1 MANDLKI
8 LITGSLNIGKSIG
21 EINSAIS
28 GLEKKVKSLKVNVEI
43 NDKVLS
49 TLNNF
54 NKQFSKISSVARDT
68 GKVIQEVLNPDGSKT
83 KTTYFNGLKGEFS
96 QITTAAKQSAKEQ
109 VTSLEE
115 VSKEF
120 AKVTKEAEKF
130 NAAQK
135 KIGATTNLSNE
146 TGTVKRT
153 VNTNADGNVT
163 GYKDTYDYAKDSKL
177 TQQLVT
183 DKQKLRQELVKLG
196 ETGNVTAQQL
206 ANVARSINGAKDT
219 SGIQQAQAS
228 FAQLQSQAKLAEQM
242 AQGREKAEINRQQAE
257 NKANVAQAQAI
268 NRNNELAR
276 QEIQQGIELEAE
288 IKRRIDLYQR
298 EKQVQA
304 TNLQAKYGS
313 SINQSA
319 LNSQLSSVMTVNPNQ
334 FKSLEELKNWQ
345 QQANVGFKELTA
357 GMQDASHNATSFG
370 EALKTAFSR
379 LGLMMG
385 VSTIIY
391 QAISAISNGIKTVN
405 ELNQSLTE
413 VSIVTG
419 QNQEQVSKLGE
430 SYNKLAQNMGVTT
443 VELSK
448 TAASL
453 YRQGLSQD
461 EVVQRMKTITEYAK
475 ISSLDVSSATEI
487 MTAAINSMGV
497 SAKRASDV
505 WSYLGDATATGA
517 DEIGRAMQKVGGT
530 AGALDVNFEKV
541 SSWIAVISSRT
552 RESAETI
559 GQSVKSMM
567 ARIQSMK
574 ENGFDETDGTK
585 VNQVA
590 KALNAVGVQLMDS
603 QGQFRNFGNV
613 MDELGSK
620 WKNLDSRQKAYVA
633 TTVAGT
639 YQQSRFLN
647 LMEGYGDSV
656 NLYKKALDSAGT
668 SQKKFDL
675 YQQGTEAKLNKLKA
689 ALESVWMGMFDSK
702 GIQAV
707 ISSFTSLTT
716 SIKSIVDHVG
726 ALAPVLGV
734 AGVAILAFNGGLKS
748 IMTNGA
754 LTLTVLKGIPTGLTR
769 MDSSLAASTLKTRLL
784 GSAVSGIGMSLRGLK
799 VAFASTAT
807 FMAGAI
813 LPMAAFMAL
822 GFAIQKVTEA
832 LQKQREEERKL
843 KAEQDSITKSYSS
856 HSTQIN
862 KLASDYESMNEKVK
876 NNQMDKSS
884 KEYTSTMNEL
894 GKLMP
899 SLVKSTDE
907 HGNSILR
914 SVTAVKEELKY
925 AEQLKENY
933 AQMSVANFEKD
944 LDTQSSK
951 VEDILQKIEN
961 YKRNAS
967 GADQSPIVKAKGI
980 VTVDEGTK
988 LYDQRQVIAQEREL
1002 KLLLASST
1010 SYMKDKAKA
1019 MMDVEGVTD
1028 NLSKSQK
1035 KLVDTYISQAVAN
1048 KKNIKDG
1055 EDFKKFLSET
1065 TNNAVNLAENLTK
1078 IPSKL
1083 KGVFSNKEIIKFSKD
1098 QVAVMSSIQDSVKS
1112 GYTAWYSYHGALS
1125 KVGFTSD
1132 QVKEIIKNLI
1142 KVTSEQ
1148 KDKTKSA
1155 ADAQKEYADNLKQTI
1170 EAEMEKATIEEQI
1183 VGTTQSRIDQ
1193 TKDQITAY
1201 QLLSN
1206 LENLS
1211 VDQKLALADATKYL
1225 NSLYPQ
1231 FIKNGKLNVEQ
1242 MRREAEAEDILLKAV
1257 NDVATGHA
1265 SAEEMMTLNQA
1276 QQARNRLEILSAEM
1290 TGMQKLMDTYAS
1302 AAKHQEDMAKA
1313 TGDDRAYIQAQ
1324 KFHNAQQQASN
1335 DYDTAKKAIDAL
1347 IPSYDKQVQKLAD
1360 ATDYQGQYYRAAD
1373 KSNDKSKDA
1382 IYVTDKYKQALEAV
1396 NAQIS
1401 QLENSQKKYAT
1412 DSAQY
1417 RSALQKEID
1426 LQTQKLKLMQDQE
1439 KSLASQ
1445 IKSGKIVQTGMVSD
1459 TSNSTPA
1466 SPSSG
1471 SYNWN
1476 SLGGKLAGSGS
1487 LMEKYGNKY
1496 GISPA
1501 LLAAIAMHETGN
1513 GTSSAVRNKNN
1524 AFGIMGSNGLKSFT
1538 SLEESIKYAA
1548 SLLKKNYIDKGL
1560 TTVEAI
1566 QKKYAPVGVANDP
1579 TGLNKNWVN
1588 GVNKFISLVSGATK
1602 SVTSNNSSSGG
1613 ISALIAEARRQ
1624 SNLGTFTYQQI
1635 GGDFKGTYQQFL
1647 NRALSDCSQF
1657 VQEYFQNFLNT
1668 NVPRTAAE
1676 QWKAGQSVAK
1686 GQQQIGDLVFW
1697 NTTGKA
1703 HSHVGIYT
1711 GNGKVM
1717 QMGTKGLKEIDVSDI
1732 KGFEG
1737 YRRIA
1742 GASSASSPNTS
1753 PSSGDAAQAVDQ
1765 AKSDLLGLQTD
1776 IQSTADLIKQLQEE
1790 IVQSKIDQV
1799 VNSNENLLNYVD
1811 GVIQKSQLLQQQFK
1825 EGSTQW
1831 TKAMSDQ
1838 IIYQKKKI
1846 QITNDEIAGLQNL
1859 LKTEKL
1865 SAAQKAEVNQKIQ
1878 ELTLSQLDYLNTIDQ
1893 IYDKERD
1900 VQTQAKVDAVQKLYD
1915 GEIKKLQ
1922 DKLDKLDEV
1931 EKAEERIT
1939 QQKELQDQIDKAK
1952 SDKSH
1957 QYIDSN
1963 GNVQLTYDKGAV
1975 ADLEKQMSDL
1985 KDGWAK
1991 EDAKQ
1996 SLQDQIAALETKR
2009 DDSIAKLQKLNED
2022 YQTKMFKNT
2031 TDLTNTMNQFVKD
2044 LGFIFGTAVKLPKHH
2059 TGGTVGSQS
2068 SSLGNLFNKL
2078 FNVGNNEQVI
2088 KALKGEVVINPNLP
2102 KVQNNFKNLIDIMS
2116 SGRQTGTVDQSKNIT
2131 IQKIEIKANNPME
2144 FFQGLD
2150 NVLRSV

>member
-28 GLEKKVKSLKVNVEI
+28 GLEKRVKSLKVNIEI

-96 QITTAAKQSAKEQ
+96 QISTAAKQSSKDQ
-109 VTSLEE
+109 VTSLEA

-130 NAAQK
+130 NAEQK
-135 KIGATTNLSNE
+135 KIGKTTSLSNE

-153 VNTNADGNVT
+153 VNTNADGFVT

-228 FAQLQSQAKLAEQM
+228 FVQLQSQAKLAEQM

-257 NKANVAQAQAI
+257 NKSNIAQAQAI

-276 QEIQQGIELEAE
+276 QEIQQSKELEAE
-288 IKRRIDLYQR
+288 IKRRLELYQR
-298 EKQVQA
+298 EKQIQA
-304 TNLQAKYGS
+304 TNLQSNNRS

-319 LNSQLSSVMTVNPNQ
+319 VNNQLSSVMAVNPNQ
-334 FKSLEELKNWQ
+334 FKSLEELRNWQ
-345 QQANVGFKELTA
+345 QQANVGFKELSA
-357 GMQDASHNATSFG
+357 GAMSFG
-370 EALKTAFSR
+370 DSLKMAFSR
-379 LGLMMG
+379 LGMMMG
-385 VSTIIY
+385 VSTLIY
-391 QAISAISNGIKTVN
+391 QSISALSNGIKTVN
-405 ELNQSLTE
+405 ELNQALTE

-419 QNQEQVSKLGE
+419 QNQDQVAKLGE

-443 VELSK
+443 VELTK

-530 AGALDVNFEKV
+530 AGALNVNFEKV

-613 MDELGSK
+613 MDDLGGK

-707 ISSFTSLTT
+707 ITSFTSLTT

-784 GSAVSGIGMSLRGLK
+784 GSAVNGIGMSLRGLK

-832 LQKQREEERKL
+832 LQKQREEERKI

-914 SVTAVKEELKY
+914 SVDAVKEELKY
-925 AEQLKENY
+925 AQQLKENY

-951 VEDILQKIEN
+951 VEDILQKIES

-967 GADQSPIVKAKGI
+967 GEDQSGIVKAKGI

-1002 KLLLASST
+1002 QLILADSSK
-1010 SYMKDKAKA
+1010 YMKDKANA
-1019 MMDVEGVTD
+1019 IMDVQGLTSQ
-1028 NLSKSQK
+1028 LSGESK
-1035 KLVDTYISQAVAN
+1035 KLVQSYINEAVAS
-1048 KKNIKDG
+1048 KKTIKDG
-1055 EDFKKFLSET
+1055 EDFKKFLSDT
-1065 TNNAVNLAENLTK
+1065 TNGAVDLAEKLAK

-1083 KGVFSNKEIIKFSKD
+1083 DKLFSAKDIGGFSKD
-1098 QVAVMSSIQDSVKS
+1098 QMAVMASIQDSVKS
-1112 GYTAWYSYHGALS
+1112 GYKNWDSYRGALD
-1125 KVGFTSD
+1125 KVGFSTG
-1132 QVKEIIKNLI
+1132 EINSIIANLN
-1142 KVTSEQ
+1142 KTTDEQ
-1148 KDKTKSA
+1148 KDKTKLA
-1155 ADAQKEYADNLKQTI
+1155 ADAQKAYADNLQQTI
-1170 EAEMEKATIEEQI
+1170 QAEMEKATIEEQM
-1183 VGTTQSRIDQ
+1183 VGTTQNLVDQ
-1193 TKDQITAY
+1193 IKSQITAY
-1201 QLLSN
+1201 QMLSN
-1206 LENLS
+1206 MENLS
-1211 VDQKLALADATKYL
+1211 VEQKNALADATAYL
-1225 NSLYPQ
+1225 NALYPQ
-1231 FIKNGKLNVEQ
+1231 FVENGKLNVEQ
-1242 MRREAEAEDILLKAV
+1242 MRKEAEAEDILLKAV
-1257 NDVATGHA
+1257 TDVTNGHA
-1265 SAEEMMTLNQA
+1265 DAEEIMTTNAALQSK
-1276 QQARNRLEILSAEM
+1276 ARLKIISDQIDAYSKLVEAAYAAAEADGGEM
-1290 TGMQKLMDTYAS
+1290 TGA
-1302 AAKHQEDMAKA
+1302 
-1313 TGDDRAYIQAQ
+1313 RANIISTIPDKIAGLKSQV
-1324 KFHNAQQQASN
+1324 
-1335 DYDTAKKAIDAL
+1335 DAL
-1347 IPSYDKQVQKLAD
+1347 SNSYSAQVQKLAN
-1360 ATDYQGQYYRAAD
+1360 ATGYQGQYYNAVD
-1373 KSNDKSKDA
+1373 KSTDKSKDS

-1439 KSLASQ
+1439 KALAQQ
-1445 IKSGKIVQTGMVSD
+1445 IKSGKIVQTGMVTT
-1459 TSNSTPA
+1459 TSPTTTTSTSSPA
-1466 SPSSG
+1466 YSGQYADYINQAASKYGVDPNLIAAIIKNESGFNAKAHSSAG
-1471 SYNWN
+1471 AMGLMQLMPGTAK
-1476 SLGGKLAGSGS
+1476 SLGVTNAYDPFQNIMGGTKYIADQIKAFGGNI
-1487 LMEKYGNKY
+1487 EK
-1496 GISPA
+1496 A
-1501 LLAAIAMHETGN
+1501 LAAYNAGAGNVRKYNGVPPFKETQN
-1513 GTSSAVRNKNN
+1513 YVKKVLESFNKLSSSIVKSVDSTSQSVADYYLNN
-1524 AFGIMGSNGLKSFT
+1524 FKVSSKFNEKRGSTAHKGLDLSNGRAGDPVKALKGGKVITAAYSKT
-1538 SLEESIKYAA
+1538 AGNWVVIQQDDGIVAKYMHMQ
-1548 SLLKKNYIDKGL
+1548 KGL
-1560 TTVEAI
+1560 
-1566 QKKYAPVGVANDP
+1566 
-1579 TGLNKNWVN
+1579 
-1588 GVNKFISLVSGATK
+1588 
-1602 SVTSNNSSSGG
+1602 SV
-1613 ISALIAEARRQ
+1613 
-1624 SNLGTFTYQQI
+1624 
-1635 GGDFKGTYQQFL
+1635 
-1647 NRALSDCSQF
+1647 
-1657 VQEYFQNFLNT
+1657 
-1668 NVPRTAAE
+1668 
-1676 QWKAGQSVAK
+1676 KAGQTIVA
-1686 GQQQIGDLVFW
+1686 GQQLGKVGSTGDSTGNHLHLQLESG
-1697 NTTGKA
+1697 GKA
-1703 HSHVGIYT
+1703 IDPEAYLKNLNT
-1711 GNGKVM
+1711 KV
-1717 QMGTKGLKEIDVSDI
+1717 TSSSPTTTP
-1732 KGFEG
+1732 
-1737 YRRIA
+1737 
-1742 GASSASSPNTS
+1742 SSADN
-1753 PSSGDAAQAVDQ
+1753 AQAVDQ

-1776 IQSTADLIKQLQEE
+1776 IQSTQDLIKQLQEE

-1799 VNSNENLLNYVD
+1799 VNSNEYLLNYVD

-2022 YQTKMFKNT
+2022 YQTKAFKNT

-2078 FNVGNNEQVI
+2078 FNVGSNEQVI

-2102 KVQNNFKNLIDIMS
+2102 KVQNNFKNLIDVMS

-2131 IQKIEIKANNPME
+2131 IQNLTVKANNPME
-2144 FFQGLD
+2144 FFNGLD
-2150 NVLRSV
+2150 NALRSQ

>member
-21 EINSAIS
+21 EINTAIS
-28 GLEKKVKSLKVNVEI
+28 GLEKKIKSLKVNIEI
-43 NDKVLS
+43 NDNVLS

-54 NKQFSKISSVARDT
+54 NKQFSKISSIARDT

-96 QITTAAKQSAKEQ
+96 QISTAAKQSAKDQ

-135 KIGATTNLSNE
+135 KIGGTTSLSNE
-146 TGTVKRT
+146 SGTVKRT

-163 GYKDTYDYAKDSKL
+163 SYKDTHDYEKDSKL

-206 ANVARSINGAKDT
+206 SNVARAINGAKDT

-257 NKANVAQAQAI
+257 NKANAAQAQAI

-276 QEIQQGIELEAE
+276 QEIQQGKELEAE

-304 TNLQAKYGS
+304 TNMQAKYGS

-334 FKSLEELKNWQ
+334 FKSLEELRNWQ

-461 EVVQRMKTITEYAK
+461 EVFQRMKTITEYAK

-530 AGALDVNFEKV
+530 AGALNVNFEKV

-613 MDELGSK
+613 MDDLGGK

-707 ISSFTSLTT
+707 ITSFTSLTT

-754 LTLTVLKGIPTGLTR
+754 LTITVLKGIPTGLTR

-784 GSAVSGIGMSLRGLK
+784 GSAVNGIGMSLRGLK

-832 LQKQREEERKL
+832 LQKQREEERKI

-876 NNQMDKSS
+876 NNQMDKNS

-914 SVTAVKEELKY
+914 SVDAVKEELKY
-925 AEQLKENY
+925 AQQLKENY

-951 VEDILQKIEN
+951 VEDILQKIES

-967 GADQSPIVKAKGI
+967 GEDQSGIVKAKGI

-1002 KLLLASST
+1002 QLILADSSK
-1010 SYMKDKAKA
+1010 YMKDKANA
-1019 MMDVEGVTD
+1019 IMDVQGLTSQ
-1028 NLSKSQK
+1028 LSGESK
-1035 KLVDTYISQAVAN
+1035 KLVQSYINEAVAS
-1048 KKNIKDG
+1048 KKTIKDG
-1055 EDFKKFLSET
+1055 EDFKKFLSDT
-1065 TNNAVNLAENLTK
+1065 TNGAVDLAEKLAK

-1083 KGVFSNKEIIKFSKD
+1083 DKLFSAKDIGGFSKD
-1098 QVAVMSSIQDSVKS
+1098 QMAVMASIQDSVKS
-1112 GYTAWYSYHGALS
+1112 GYKNWDSYRGALD
-1125 KVGFTSD
+1125 KVGFSTG
-1132 QVKEIIKNLI
+1132 EINSIIANLN
-1142 KVTSEQ
+1142 KTTDEQ
-1148 KDKTKSA
+1148 KDKTKLA
-1155 ADAQKEYADNLKQTI
+1155 ADAQKAYADNLQQTI
-1170 EAEMEKATIEEQI
+1170 QAEMEKATIEEQM
-1183 VGTTQSRIDQ
+1183 VGTTQNLVDQ
-1193 TKDQITAY
+1193 IKSQITAY
-1201 QLLSN
+1201 QMLSN
-1206 LENLS
+1206 MENLS
-1211 VDQKLALADATKYL
+1211 VEQKNALADATAYL
-1225 NSLYPQ
+1225 NALYPQ
-1231 FIKNGKLNVEQ
+1231 FVKNGKLNVEQ

-1257 NDVATGHA
+1257 TDVTNGHA
-1265 SAEEMMTLNQA
+1265 DAEEIMTTNAALQSK
-1276 QQARNRLEILSAEM
+1276 ARLKIISDQIDAYSKLVEAAYAAAEADGGEM
-1290 TGMQKLMDTYAS
+1290 TGA
-1302 AAKHQEDMAKA
+1302 
-1313 TGDDRAYIQAQ
+1313 RANIISTIPDKIAGLKSQV
-1324 KFHNAQQQASN
+1324 
-1335 DYDTAKKAIDAL
+1335 DAL
-1347 IPSYDKQVQKLAD
+1347 SNSYSAQVQKLAD
-1360 ATDYQGQYYRAAD
+1360 TTGYQGQYYNAVD

-1382 IYVTDKYKQALEAV
+1382 VYVTDKYKQALEAV

-1439 KSLASQ
+1439 KSLAQQ

-1459 TSNSTPA
+1459 SSNTTPA

-1487 LMEKYGNKY
+1487 LMEKYGNMY

-1624 SNLGTFTYQQI
+1624 SNLGTFTYQQV
-1635 GGDFKGTYQQFL
+1635 GGEFKGTYQQFL

-1711 GNGKVM
+1711 GDGKVM

-1742 GASSASSPNTS
+1742 GASSASSSS
-1753 PSSGDAAQAVDQ
+1753 PSSAPSAADNAQAVDQ

-1865 SAAQKAEVNQKIQ
+1865 SAAQKAEVNTKIQ

-1952 SDKSH
+1952 SDKFH

-2044 LGFIFGTAVKLPKHH
+2044 LAAIYGTSIKLPKHH

-2078 FNVGNNEQVI
+2078 FNVGSNEQVI

-2102 KVQNNFKNLIDIMS
+2102 KVQNNFKNLIDVMS

-2131 IQKIEIKANNPME
+2131 IQNLTVKANNPME

-2150 NVLRSV
+2150 NALRSQ

>member
-21 EINSAIS
+21 EINTAIS
-28 GLEKKVKSLKVNVEI
+28 GLEKKIKSLKVNIEI

-96 QITTAAKQSAKEQ
+96 QISTAAKQSAKEQ

-257 NKANVAQAQAI
+257 NKSNIAQAQAI

-276 QEIQQGIELEAE
+276 QEIQQSKELEAE
-288 IKRRIDLYQR
+288 IKRRLELYQR
-298 EKQVQA
+298 EKQIQA
-304 TNLQAKYGS
+304 TNLQSNNRS

-319 LNSQLSSVMTVNPNQ
+319 LNNQLSSVMAVNPNQ
-334 FKSLEELKNWQ
+334 FKSLEELRNWQ
-345 QQANVGFKELTA
+345 QQANVGFKELSA
-357 GMQDASHNATSFG
+357 GAMSFG
-370 EALKTAFSR
+370 DSLKMAFSR
-379 LGLMMG
+379 LGMMMG
-385 VSTIIY
+385 VSTLIY
-391 QAISAISNGIKTVN
+391 QSISALSNGIKTVN
-405 ELNQSLTE
+405 ELNQALTE

-443 VELSK
+443 VELTK

-707 ISSFTSLTT
+707 ITSFTSLTT

-843 KAEQDSITKSYSS
+843 KAEQDGIVKSYSS
-856 HSTQIN
+856 NSTQIN
-862 KLASDYESMNEKVK
+862 KLASEYESMNEQVK

-1142 KVTSEQ
+1142 KTTDEQ
-1148 KDKTKSA
+1148 KVSTDKN
-1155 ADAQKEYADNLKQTI
+1155 ADAQRQYAEDLKRTI
-1170 EAEMEKATIEEQI
+1170 EAEMEKATVEEKI

-1206 LENLS
+1206 VEGLS
-1211 VDQKLALADATKYL
+1211 ADQKLALADATSYL
-1225 NSLYPQ
+1225 NALYPQ
-1231 FIKNGKLNVEQ
+1231 FIENGKLNIEQ
-1242 MRREAEAEDILLKAV
+1242 MRKEAEAEDILLKAV
-1257 NDVATGHA
+1257 NDVANGHA
-1265 SAEEMMTLNQA
+1265 SAEEMMTLNQT
-1276 QQARNRLEILSAEM
+1276 QQARNRIEIMSAEL
-1290 TGMQKLMDTYAS
+1290 TAMQTLMNTYAS
-1302 AAKHQEDMAKA
+1302 AAKHQEDAAAAAYKA
-1313 TGDDRAYIQAQ
+1313 TGDDSGYIQAQ
-1324 KFHNAQQQASN
+1324 KFHNAQQQVAN
-1335 DYDTAKKAIDAL
+1335 DYNNTKKELDAL

-1360 ATDYQGQYYRAAD
+1360 ATGYQGQYYNATD

-1439 KSLASQ
+1439 KSLAQQ
-1445 IKSGKIVQTGMVSD
+1445 IKSGKIVQTGMV
-1459 TSNSTPA
+1459 
-1466 SPSSG
+1466 
-1471 SYNWN
+1471 
-1476 SLGGKLAGSGS
+1476 
-1487 LMEKYGNKY
+1487 
-1496 GISPA
+1496 
-1501 LLAAIAMHETGN
+1501 
-1513 GTSSAVRNKNN
+1513 
-1524 AFGIMGSNGLKSFT
+1524 
-1538 SLEESIKYAA
+1538 
-1548 SLLKKNYIDKGL
+1548 
-1560 TTVEAI
+1560 
-1566 QKKYAPVGVANDP
+1566 
-1579 TGLNKNWVN
+1579 
-1588 GVNKFISLVSGATK
+1588 
-1602 SVTSNNSSSGG
+1602 
-1613 ISALIAEARRQ
+1613 
-1624 SNLGTFTYQQI
+1624 
-1635 GGDFKGTYQQFL
+1635 
-1647 NRALSDCSQF
+1647 
-1657 VQEYFQNFLNT
+1657 
-1668 NVPRTAAE
+1668 PR
-1676 QWKAGQSVAK
+1676 
-1686 GQQQIGDLVFW
+1686 
-1697 NTTGKA
+1697 
-1703 HSHVGIYT
+1703 
-1711 GNGKVM
+1711 
-1717 QMGTKGLKEIDVSDI
+1717 
-1732 KGFEG
+1732 
-1737 YRRIA
+1737 
-1742 GASSASSPNTS
+1742 
-1753 PSSGDAAQAVDQ
+1753 
-1765 AKSDLLGLQTD
+1765 
-1776 IQSTADLIKQLQEE
+1776 
-1790 IVQSKIDQV
+1790 
-1799 VNSNENLLNYVD
+1799 
-1811 GVIQKSQLLQQQFK
+1811 
-1825 EGSTQW
+1825 
-1831 TKAMSDQ
+1831 
-1838 IIYQKKKI
+1838 
-1846 QITNDEIAGLQNL
+1846 
-1859 LKTEKL
+1859 
-1865 SAAQKAEVNQKIQ
+1865 
-1878 ELTLSQLDYLNTIDQ
+1878 
-1893 IYDKERD
+1893 
-1900 VQTQAKVDAVQKLYD
+1900 
-1915 GEIKKLQ
+1915 
-1922 DKLDKLDEV
+1922 
-1931 EKAEERIT
+1931 
-1939 QQKELQDQIDKAK
+1939 
-1952 SDKSH
+1952 
-1957 QYIDSN
+1957 
-1963 GNVQLTYDKGAV
+1963 
-1975 ADLEKQMSDL
+1975 
-1985 KDGWAK
+1985 
-1991 EDAKQ
+1991 
-1996 SLQDQIAALETKR
+1996 
-2009 DDSIAKLQKLNED
+2009 
-2022 YQTKMFKNT
+2022 
-2031 TDLTNTMNQFVKD
+2031 
-2044 LGFIFGTAVKLPKHH
+2044 
-2059 TGGTVGSQS
+2059 
-2068 SSLGNLFNKL
+2068 
-2078 FNVGNNEQVI
+2078 
-2088 KALKGEVVINPNLP
+2088 
-2102 KVQNNFKNLIDIMS
+2102 
-2116 SGRQTGTVDQSKNIT
+2116 
-2131 IQKIEIKANNPME
+2131 
-2144 FFQGLD
+2144 FF
-2150 NVLRSV
+2150 

>member
-1 MANDLKI
+1 M
-8 LITGSLNIGKSIG
+8 
-21 EINSAIS
+21 
-28 GLEKKVKSLKVNVEI
+28 
-43 NDKVLS
+43 
-49 TLNNF
+49 
-54 NKQFSKISSVARDT
+54 
-68 GKVIQEVLNPDGSKT
+68 
-83 KTTYFNGLKGEFS
+83 
-96 QITTAAKQSAKEQ
+96 
-109 VTSLEE
+109 
-115 VSKEF
+115 
-120 AKVTKEAEKF
+120 
-130 NAAQK
+130 
-135 KIGATTNLSNE
+135 
-146 TGTVKRT
+146 
-153 VNTNADGNVT
+153 
-163 GYKDTYDYAKDSKL
+163 
-177 TQQLVT
+177 
-183 DKQKLRQELVKLG
+183 
-196 ETGNVTAQQL
+196 
-206 ANVARSINGAKDT
+206 
-219 SGIQQAQAS
+219 
-228 FAQLQSQAKLAEQM
+228 
-242 AQGREKAEINRQQAE
+242 
-257 NKANVAQAQAI
+257 
-268 NRNNELAR
+268 
-276 QEIQQGIELEAE
+276 
-288 IKRRIDLYQR
+288 
-298 EKQVQA
+298 
-304 TNLQAKYGS
+304 
-313 SINQSA
+313 
-319 LNSQLSSVMTVNPNQ
+319 
-334 FKSLEELKNWQ
+334 
-345 QQANVGFKELTA
+345 
-357 GMQDASHNATSFG
+357 
-370 EALKTAFSR
+370 
-379 LGLMMG
+379 
-385 VSTIIY
+385 
-391 QAISAISNGIKTVN
+391 
-405 ELNQSLTE
+405 
-413 VSIVTG
+413 
-419 QNQEQVSKLGE
+419 
-430 SYNKLAQNMGVTT
+430 
-443 VELSK
+443 
-448 TAASL
+448 
-453 YRQGLSQD
+453 
-461 EVVQRMKTITEYAK
+461 
-475 ISSLDVSSATEI
+475 
-487 MTAAINSMGV
+487 
-497 SAKRASDV
+497 
-505 WSYLGDATATGA
+505 A

-613 MDELGSK
+613 MDELGAK

-707 ISSFTSLTT
+707 ITSFTSLTT

-832 LQKQREEERKL
+832 LQQQREEERKI

-876 NNQMDKSS
+876 NNQMDKNS

-914 SVTAVKEELKY
+914 SVDAVKEELKY
-925 AEQLKENY
+925 AQQLKENY

-967 GADQSPIVKAKGI
+967 GADQSGIVKAKGI

-1002 KLLLASST
+1002 QLILADSSK
-1010 SYMKDKAKA
+1010 YMKDKANA
-1019 MMDVEGVTD
+1019 IMDVQGLTSQ
-1028 NLSKSQK
+1028 LSGESK
-1035 KLVDTYISQAVAN
+1035 KLVQSYINEAVAS
-1048 KKNIKDG
+1048 KKTIKDG
-1055 EDFKKFLSET
+1055 EDFKKFLSDT
-1065 TNNAVNLAENLTK
+1065 TNGAVDLAEKLAK

-1083 KGVFSNKEIIKFSKD
+1083 DKLFSAKDIGGFSKD
-1098 QVAVMSSIQDSVKS
+1098 QMAVMASIQDSVKS
-1112 GYTAWYSYHGALS
+1112 GYKNWDSYRSALD
-1125 KVGFTSD
+1125 KVGFSTS
-1132 QVKEIIKNLI
+1132 EINTIIANLN
-1142 KVTSEQ
+1142 KTTDEQ
-1148 KDKTKSA
+1148 KDKTKLA
-1155 ADAQKEYADNLKQTI
+1155 ADAQKAYADNLQQTI
-1170 EAEMEKATIEEQI
+1170 QAEMEKATIEEQM
-1183 VGTTQSRIDQ
+1183 VGTTQNLVDQ
-1193 TKDQITAY
+1193 IKSQITAY
-1201 QLLSN
+1201 QMLSN
-1206 LENLS
+1206 MENLS
-1211 VDQKLALADATKYL
+1211 VEQKNALADATAYL
-1225 NSLYPQ
+1225 NALYPQ
-1231 FIKNGKLNVEQ
+1231 FVENGKLNVEQ
-1242 MRREAEAEDILLKAV
+1242 MRKEAEAEDILLKAV
-1257 NDVATGHA
+1257 TDVTNGHA
-1265 SAEEMMTLNQA
+1265 DAEEIMTTNAALQSK
-1276 QQARNRLEILSAEM
+1276 ARLKIISD
-1290 TGMQKLMDTYAS
+1290 Q
-1302 AAKHQEDMAKA
+1302 
-1313 TGDDRAYIQAQ
+1313 
-1324 KFHNAQQQASN
+1324 
-1335 DYDTAKKAIDAL
+1335 IDAYSKL
-1347 IPSYDKQVQKLAD
+1347 VEAAYAAAEADGGEMNGARANIISTIPDKIAGLKSQVDALSNSYSAQVQKLAD
-1360 ATDYQGQYYRAAD
+1360 ATGYQGQYYNAVD

-1382 IYVTDKYKQALEAV
+1382 VYVTDKYKQALEAV

-1439 KSLASQ
+1439 KSLAQQ
-1445 IKSGKIVQTGMVSD
+1445 IKSGKIVQTGMIPT
-1459 TSNSTPA
+1459 TSTTTTSPTTSTSSPA
-1466 SPSSG
+1466 YSGKYADYINQAASKYGVDPNLIAAIIKQESGFQQTKNGKTLTSPSG
-1471 SYNWN
+1471 ALGLMQLLPGTAR
-1476 SLGGKLAGSGS
+1476 SLGVDPNDAFQNIMGGTKYIADQIKAFGGNI
-1487 LMEKYGNKY
+1487 EK
-1496 GISPA
+1496 A
-1501 LLAAIAMHETGN
+1501 LAAYNAGAGNVRKYNGVPPFKETQN
-1513 GTSSAVRNKNN
+1513 YVKNVLANFNKLSSSIVKSVDSTSQSVADYYLNN
-1524 AFGIMGSNGLKSFT
+1524 FKVSSKFNEKRGSTSHKGLDLSNGRAGDPVKALKGGKVITAAYSKT
-1538 SLEESIKYAA
+1538 AGNWVVIQQDDGIVAKYMHMQ
-1548 SLLKKNYIDKGL
+1548 KGL
-1560 TTVEAI
+1560 
-1566 QKKYAPVGVANDP
+1566 
-1579 TGLNKNWVN
+1579 
-1588 GVNKFISLVSGATK
+1588 
-1602 SVTSNNSSSGG
+1602 SV
-1613 ISALIAEARRQ
+1613 
-1624 SNLGTFTYQQI
+1624 
-1635 GGDFKGTYQQFL
+1635 
-1647 NRALSDCSQF
+1647 
-1657 VQEYFQNFLNT
+1657 
-1668 NVPRTAAE
+1668 
-1676 QWKAGQSVAK
+1676 KAGQTIVA
-1686 GQQQIGDLVFW
+1686 GQQLGKVGSTGDSTGNHLHLQLESG
-1697 NTTGKA
+1697 GKA
-1703 HSHVGIYT
+1703 IDPEAY
-1711 GNGKVM
+1711 
-1717 QMGTKGLKEIDVSDI
+1717 LKNLNKKATSSSPTTTP
-1732 KGFEG
+1732 
-1737 YRRIA
+1737 
-1742 GASSASSPNTS
+1742 SSADN
-1753 PSSGDAAQAVDQ
+1753 AQAVDQ

-1776 IQSTADLIKQLQEE
+1776 IQSTQDLIKQLQEE

-1799 VNSNENLLNYVD
+1799 VNSNEYLLNYVD

-2022 YQTKMFKNT
+2022 YQTKAFKNT

-2044 LGFIFGTAVKLPKHH
+2044 LAAIYGTSIKLPKHH

-2078 FNVGNNEQVI
+2078 FNVGSNEQVI

-2102 KVQNNFKNLIDIMS
+2102 KVQNNFKNLIDVMS

-2131 IQKIEIKANNPME
+2131 IQNLTVKANNPME

-2150 NVLRSV
+2150 NALRSQ

>member
-1 MANDLKI
+1 MANNLKI
-8 LITGSLNIGKSIG
+8 SLIATLDKQLSKDEINKKIKEIEGQFGKINLQIKIDDTVMKKLTELTSQLKKFGSVSTESSKLIEENNKKQAKSVDELTQKYSKLINQVNKYNKDGSLKSTTSTYQDDKGNGRIINTNATGSVTSYKDVENLKKFENETKNLQKTLQDLARTGKYSTDELRKIGQGINVASTIKELDNLKNRMAGMKLDNSFGTQIEKVQRSLKNMYDSG
-21 EINSAIS
+21 LTNEKFFKNFNKVINSAKNVAELDKIKAA
-28 GLEKKVKSLKVNVEI
+28 LERVS
-43 NDKVLS
+43 
-49 TLNNF
+49 
-54 NKQFSKISSVARDT
+54 DT
-68 GKVIQEVLNPDGSKT
+68 GKNKNLQQSLLTQANSVLSSGSKKLDTAGLTNLITSLKNIKPNASSASNELNKLKNQLKEYSSQVGNAHNITKSFGQSLKDAFKSFSVFSLATTAFYAPIKALEDMASRLIEIDTLMTEIRRVMDMPDFKFTQLLQEAVDTSDELSTKLKDTLSIMGDFGRMGFDSNQLVDIT
-83 KTTYFNGLKGEFS
+83 KTAQVLQNISDLDATSSVDTLTSAMLNFNIAADQSITIADKLNEVDNNFAISTKDLSDGIRKAAASAKTFGVDINQLTGYIAAVGSTTRESGSIIGNGLKTIFS
-96 QITTAAKQSAKEQ
+96 RMTTMDEAVGA
-109 VTSLEE
+109 LESVG
-115 VSKEF
+115 VSVKDL
-120 AKVTKEAEKF
+120 AGNVRPVSDIMSNLASKW
-130 NAAQK
+130 
-135 KIGATTNLSNE
+135 TNLSDEQRQN
-146 TGTVKRT
+146 TAVSVAGRYQLTRFLALMNNFSIAQSAT
-153 VNTNADGNVT
+153 ATAVN
-163 GYKDTYDYAKDSKL
+163 S
-177 TQQLVT
+177 
-183 DKQKLRQELVKLG
+183 
-196 ETGNVTAQQL
+196 
-206 ANVARSINGAKDT
+206 
-219 SGIQQAQAS
+219 SGSAM
-228 FAQLQSQAKLAEQM
+228 KE
-242 AQGREKAEINRQQAE
+242 
-257 NKANVAQAQAI
+257 
-268 NRNNELAR
+268 
-276 QEIQQGIELEAE
+276 
-288 IKRRIDLYQR
+288 
-298 EKQVQA
+298 
-304 TNLQAKYGS
+304 QAKYADS
-313 SINQSA
+313 LEARINRLDTAWNKFTIAMGNAFLTDSLVSGIET
-319 LNSQLSSVMTVNPNQ
+319 LNSL
-334 FKSLEELKNWQ
+334 
-345 QQANVGFKELTA
+345 
-357 GMQDASHNATSFG
+357 
-370 EALKTAFSR
+370 
-379 LGLMMG
+379 
-385 VSTIIY
+385 
-391 QAISAISNGIKTVN
+391 
-405 ELNQSLTE
+405 
-413 VSIVTG
+413 
-419 QNQEQVSKLGE
+419 
-430 SYNKLAQNMGVTT
+430 
-443 VELSK
+443 
-448 TAASL
+448 
-453 YRQGLSQD
+453 
-461 EVVQRMKTITEYAK
+461 
-475 ISSLDVSSATEI
+475 
-487 MTAAINSMGV
+487 
-497 SAKRASDV
+497 
-505 WSYLGDATATGA
+505 
-517 DEIGRAMQKVGGT
+517 
-530 AGALDVNFEKV
+530 
-541 SSWIAVISSRT
+541 
-552 RESAETI
+552 
-559 GQSVKSMM
+559 
-567 ARIQSMK
+567 
-574 ENGFDETDGTK
+574 
-585 VNQVA
+585 
-590 KALNAVGVQLMDS
+590 
-603 QGQFRNFGNV
+603 
-613 MDELGSK
+613 
-620 WKNLDSRQKAYVA
+620 A
-633 TTVAGT
+633 TTVAGFVNKFGALG
-639 YQQSRFLN
+639 SIFGIIGIAVVGLN
-647 LMEGYGDSV
+647 TKLKTFATSLVFGTTGMTRMQI
-656 NLYKKALDSAGT
+656 ASAGLSAGMT
-668 SQKKFDL
+668 R
-675 YQQGTEAKLNKLKA
+675 
-689 ALESVWMGMFDSK
+689 LE
-702 GIQAV
+702 IA
-707 ISSFTSLTT
+707 T
-716 SIKSIVDHVG
+716 VG
-726 ALAPVLGV
+726 AKTA
-734 AGVAILAFNGGLKS
+734 
-748 IMTNGA
+748 
-754 LTLTVLKGIPTGLTR
+754 LKG
-769 MDSSLAASTLKTRLL
+769 LAASTVVGLAFVAVGYAIEKLIGSYSDAKQAQEDFEASQQKGMDSLKNNREEIDKLLAQYEQMSRAKKILGDTWSSDQETKYLQIQQKLADLYPQLISNIDGAGNAHLKTKKQIEKEIDATEKLINAKKKLTKETALSDFDKQLSKMNDLQKQKANKSDPLYQESYDKFGLIHKLKNPFDLL
-784 GSAVSGIGMSLRGLK
+784 DKEKIAKNKYEI
-799 VAFASTAT
+799 
-807 FMAGAI
+807 
-813 LPMAAFMAL
+813 
-822 GFAIQKVTEA
+822 EA
-832 LQKQREEERKL
+832 LQNQW
-843 KAEQDSITKSYSS
+843 SS
-856 HSTQIN
+856 AAQKIN
-862 KLASDYESMNEKVK
+862 
-876 NNQMDKSS
+876 
-884 KEYTSTMNEL
+884 
-894 GKLMP
+894 
-899 SLVKSTDE
+899 
-907 HGNSILR
+907 
-914 SVTAVKEELKY
+914 
-925 AEQLKENY
+925 
-933 AQMSVANFEKD
+933 
-944 LDTQSSK
+944 SK
-951 VEDILQKIEN
+951 VLEI
-961 YKRNAS
+961 AS
-967 GADQSPIVKAKGI
+967 A
-980 VTVDEGTK
+980 
-988 LYDQRQVIAQEREL
+988 Y
-1002 KLLLASST
+1002 
-1010 SYMKDKAKA
+1010 
-1019 MMDVEGVTD
+1019 
-1028 NLSKSQK
+1028 
-1035 KLVDTYISQAVAN
+1035 
-1048 KKNIKDG
+1048 
-1055 EDFKKFLSET
+1055 
-1065 TNNAVNLAENLTK
+1065 
-1078 IPSKL
+1078 SKL
-1083 KGVFSNKEIIKFSKD
+1083 KIDSNIQKNVDDF
-1098 QVAVMSSIQDSVKS
+1098 VSSLD
-1112 GYTAWYSYHGALS
+1112 LS
-1125 KVGFTSD
+1125 K
-1132 QVKEIIKNLI
+1132 IKSPEKLEAYSKKI
-1142 KVTSEQ
+1142 GYLTDKMQ
-1148 KDKTKSA
+1148 KAYQSG
-1155 ADAQKEYADNLKQTI
+1155 DAKAY
-1170 EAEMEKATIEEQI
+1170 EKAQDQLVSYSQKI
-1183 VGTTQSRIDQ
+1183 VGAKQHVYDMSLSFTDLKKAVEMGANAIFAGKDGMDGLDESATETTQSIEALTKASMENASVTERMVGSTQEMIDQ

-1206 LENLS
+1206 VEKRSAEQKKALS
-1211 VDQKLALADATKYL
+1211 DATAYL
-1225 NSLYPQ
+1225 NKLYPE
-1231 FIKNGKLNVEQ
+1231 FIDKGKLNVEQ
-1242 MRREAEAEDILLKAV
+1242 MRKQVEAEEILLKAV
-1257 NDVATGHA
+1257 TDVTNGHA
-1265 SAEEMMTLNQA
+1265 DAEEIMTTNAALQSK
-1276 QQARNRLEILSAEM
+1276 ARLKIISDQIDAYSKLVEAAYAAAEADGGEM
-1290 TGMQKLMDTYAS
+1290 TGA
-1302 AAKHQEDMAKA
+1302 
-1313 TGDDRAYIQAQ
+1313 RANIISTIPDKIAGLKSQV
-1324 KFHNAQQQASN
+1324 
-1335 DYDTAKKAIDAL
+1335 DAL
-1347 IPSYDKQVQKLAD
+1347 SNSYSAQVQKLAD
-1360 ATDYQGQYYRAAD
+1360 TTGYQGQYYNAVD

-1382 IYVTDKYKQALEAV
+1382 VYVTDKYKQALEAV

-1459 TSNSTPA
+1459 SSSTTSAP
-1466 SPSSG
+1466 PSSG

-1476 SLGGKLAGSGS
+1476 NLGGKLAGSGS
-1487 LMEKYGNKY
+1487 LMEKYGNMY

-1602 SVTSNNSSSGG
+1602 SVTSNNSGSGG

-1737 YRRIA
+1737 YKRIA
-1742 GASSASSPNTS
+1742 GASSASSS
-1753 PSSGDAAQAVDQ
+1753 SAPSAADAAQAVDQ

-1776 IQSTADLIKQLQEE
+1776 IQSTSDLIKQLQEE

-2044 LGFIFGTAVKLPKHH
+2044 LGFIFGNAVKLPKHH

-2150 NVLRSV
+2150 NALRSI